1 MDEYKTAPDESIFL
15 DLSPDE
21 ASLLFYVFGVAI
33 SQSLT
38 IDELN
43 LLGNGLFEMAQVM
56 LVIAAQ
62 RTLLNDAMSAKQ
74 EESDDQTKEE
84 KSSQEWMAEIKK
96 LQDQIELLQKQI
108 DELRI

>member
-21 ASLLFYVFGVAI
+21 ASLLFYVLGVAV

-62 RTLLNDAMSAKQ
+62 RTLLNDALSAKQ
-74 EESDDQTKEE
+74 EESDSQVKEE
-84 KSSQEWMAEIKK
+84 KSPQEWMTEIKK

>member
-1 MDEYKTAPDESIFL
+1 MNEYKTAPDESIFL

-21 ASLLFYVFGVAI
+21 ASLLFYVLGVAI

-74 EESDDQTKEE
+74 EESDSQVKEE
-84 KSSQEWMAEIKK
+84 KSPQEWMTEIKK

>member
-1 MDEYKTAPDESIFL
+1 MSEYETTPDESIFL
-15 DLSPDE
+15 DLSPNE
-21 ASLLFYVFGVAI
+21 ASLLFFVLGVAI

-62 RTLLNDAMSAKQ
+62 RTLLNDAK
-74 EESDDQTKEE
+74 SDNQTQEE
-84 KSSQEWMAEIKK
+84 KSPQDWLTEIKK
-96 LQDQIELLQKQI
+96 LQVQIELLQKQI
-108 DELRI
+108 DELRT